1 MNRFLAGAESVFSF
15 LKATVEH
22 NENGCCWRTY
32 DYSDEPHYHYN
43 IFNGVGGIPIFLCEY
58 YRRTQKEEAL
68 TLAEGAIRWCIT
80 AKSDNYYYERG
91 LQLGKTGVAYSALL
105 VSELTS
111 NDDFIAFAEENGK
124 HICAENPGP
133 ITDFLSG
140 EASNG
145 WFLLKLWRQ
154 TGNPQF
160 LHGAIRCAEWVK
172 QKVIRERGLTYCL
185 PDPVQKSFGERA
197 YTGLSHGIAGVA
209 FFLAYL
215 YEQTGET
222 RWSSLSHELLDTLVK
237 TAIEVKDGLN
247 WSPILEETDLTRCQY
262 SHGASGIGLAF
273 SASAR
278 CLNDS
283 SLLDIALRAG
293 EAAYN
298 YGDFRN
304 NPTLCTGLAGGG
316 ELMLDLY
323 RQTKDDVWR
332 SRAEKFGDLV
342 LRYKSETPSGDRW
355 PTDTEGL
362 YSPDFTYGASG
373 TGYFLLG
380 LTDPLHHSPPLM

>member
-1 MNRFLAGAESVFSF
+1 MNRFLAGADSVFSF
-15 LKATVEH
+15 LKASVEH
-22 NENGCCWRTY
+22 HENSCCWRTY
-32 DYSDEPHYHYN
+32 DYSDEPHYDYS

-58 YRRTQKEEAL
+58 YRKTQDEEAL
-68 TLAEGAIRWCIT
+68 RLAEGAIRWCIT
-80 AKSDNYYYERG
+80 AQPDTSYMRG
-91 LQLGKTGVAYSALL
+91 LQTGKTGVAYSALL

-111 NDDFIAFAEENGK
+111 NDDFMAFAEENGQY
-124 HICAENPGP
+124 ICTERPGP
-133 ITDFLSG
+133 ITDFLGG

-145 WFLLKLWRQ
+145 WFLLKLWRI
-154 TGNPQF
+154 TENPEF
-160 LHGAIRCAEWVK
+160 LHGAIRCAEWIE
-172 QKVIRERGLTYCL
+172 QTIIRERGLTYCL
-185 PDPVQKSFGERA
+185 TEPVRKSFGEKA

-209 FFLAYL
+209 FYLAYL
-215 YEQTGET
+215 YEQTGQT
-222 RWSSLSHELLDTLVK
+222 RWSDLSYELLDTLVK
-237 TAIEVKDGLN
+237 TAIEIKGGLN
-247 WSPILEETDLTRCQY
+247 WSPILEETHVTRCQY

-278 CLNDS
+278 CLHDT

-298 YGDFRN
+298 YGDYRN

-323 RQTKDDVWR
+323 RQTKDELWR
-332 SRAEKFGDLV
+332 NRAERFGELV
-342 LRYKSETPSGDRW
+342 LRYKSETSHGDCW

-362 YSPDFTYGASG
+362 YSADFTYGASG

-380 LTDPLHHSPPLM
+380 VSDPLHHSPPLM